1 MTSSYTTPSP
11 SFWKRLTGLSQYQTS
26 PRRSIT
32 AASRIISEARVQRS
46 MAPTESWQQEAID
59 MYSEVGELRYLANA
73 QANAVSRATL
83 YVGRYEEDSD
93 EPVKVED
100 QRIQMLFNLLG
111 GGATNRAELV
121 KRLSLQ
127 LFVPGDGYLI
137 GVPPGVFDSNDM
149 PPAEMTSLADMT
161 WRVLATTEVQ
171 VKDREVLIN
180 KGDNPIRVDRERVLL
195 IRIWRPNPYRWWQA
209 DSPVRSNLPILREL
223 VGLTKHVSA
232 SIDSRLAGAGVFLIG
247 DSFSLLAGQSPDPD
261 DDPESD
267 PVLGALMSAMLT
279 AIKDRDSASAIMP
292 IILQGPDEAIDKVQH
307 LTFSTPFDGQARDL
321 RDEAIRRLALGL
333 DAPPE
338 VLLGMS
344 SSTHWNAWIIQDEYI
359 RTQIEPQLALIC
371 DALTVNYLWPLLE
384 DQGIAD
390 PTAYGIWFDTSHLSQ
405 RADRSNEAIQL
416 FDRGEITAK
425 ALRRET
431 GFDEADAPAPEEEV
445 NPDQEAL
452 DMAVKLV
459 TETPSLFSDPGIA
472 EIARQLRDALTG
484 DLLLELDAP
493 PPAEDAGPEPGDV
506 EDVVPGV
513 PDMPD
518 TIDDAPEAD
527 TVV

>member
-1 MTSSYTTPSP
+1 MVAAYTTPSP
-11 SFWKRLTGLSQYQTS
+11 SFWRRLTGLSTYDLPAA

-73 QANAVSRATL
+73 QANAVSRAIL
-83 YVGRYEEDSD
+83 YVGQYEGDST
-93 EPVKVED
+93 EPVETDNPTV
-100 QRIQMLFNLLG
+100 QMLFDLLG
-111 GGATNRAELV
+111 GGPTNRAELI
-121 KRLSLQ
+121 KRLSIQ
-127 LFVPGDGYLI
+127 LFIPGDGYLI
-137 GVPPGVFDSNDM
+137 GVPPGVFDSQDM
-149 PPAEMTSLADMT
+149 PPPEMTSLTDLT
-161 WRVLATTEVQ
+161 WRVLSTTEVQ
-171 VKDREVLIN
+171 VKDREVVVN
-180 KGDNPIRVDRERVLL
+180 KGDSPIRIDRERVLL
-195 IRIWRPNPYRWWQA
+195 IRIWRPNPFRWWQA
-209 DSPVRSNLPILREL
+209 DSPVRSNLPVLREL

-232 SIDSRLAGAGVFLIG
+232 SIDSRLAGAGVLLIG

-279 AIKDRDSASAIMP
+279 AIKDRDSASAVMP

-307 LTFSTPFDGQARDL
+307 LTFSTPFDSQAKDL

-333 DAPPE
+333 DSPPE

-344 SSTHWNAWIIQDEYI
+344 GSNHWNAWLIQDDYI

-384 DQGIAD
+384 DQGVAD
-390 PTAYGIWFDTSHLSQ
+390 PTSYGIWFDTSHLSQ
-405 RADRSNEAIQL
+405 RADRSSEAVQL
-416 FDRGEITAK
+416 FDRGEITAE

-431 GFDEADAPAPEEEV
+431 GFDESDAPKIGEELG
-445 NPDQEAL
+445 PDQEAM

-459 TETPSLFSDPGIA
+459 MENPTLFVDPGIA
-472 EIARQLRDALTG
+472 EIARQLRDALNG
-484 DLLLELDAP
+484 DLLANLDVPEAP
-493 PPAEDAGPEPGDV
+493 AADLTEEQ
-506 EDVVPGV
+506 DVVSDI
-513 PDMPD
+513 PDIPD
-518 TIDDAPEAD
+518 TIDDASEAD